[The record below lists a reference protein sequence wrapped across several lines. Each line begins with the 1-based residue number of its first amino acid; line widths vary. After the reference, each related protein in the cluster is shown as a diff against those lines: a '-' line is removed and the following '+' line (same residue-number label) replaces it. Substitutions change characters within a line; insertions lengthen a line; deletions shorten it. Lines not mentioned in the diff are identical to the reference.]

1 MHKREFLVSQEQRH
15 KKEFPVS
22 QSRGKKEILVSQE
35 LRHKR
40 VFLVSQGRGKK
51 RVACERGAEAQ
62 KRVPFVPEND
72 ARVSDV

>member
-1 MHKREFLVSQEQRH
+1 MSQEQHRHESEFLVSQEQRH
-15 KKEFPVS
+15 KKIVSCEPGAEAQREFF
-22 QSRGKKEILVSQE
+22 E
-35 LRHKR
+35 
-40 VFLVSQGRGKK
+40 SQGRGKK